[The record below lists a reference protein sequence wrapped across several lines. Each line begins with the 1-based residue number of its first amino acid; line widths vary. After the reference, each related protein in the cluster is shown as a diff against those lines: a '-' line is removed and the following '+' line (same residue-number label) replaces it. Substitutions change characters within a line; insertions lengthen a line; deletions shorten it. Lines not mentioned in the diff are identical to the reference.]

1 MKRYA
6 TVKNATFFSL
16 LHWAFCITAYNQLRM
31 RSLFWGILKMKRLK
45 NSHFKERKETFIQVI
60 NWALLSSM
68 QNALN
73 HEPREPRSSFIT
85 LISET
90 NAFSPVYCDAGNVER
105 TSCIENQG
113 VTGYLLLLEVLD
125 FQSLISSRQVM
136 RIKKNINKGIISRS
150 NTKCSELTSQDLYGR
165 Q

>member
-1 MKRYA
+1 MSTRTQTLDLQIQCSDILSPEPCA
-6 TVKNATFFSL
+6 ESVQGF
-16 LHWAFCITAYNQLRM
+16 R
-31 RSLFWGILKMKRLK
+31 RFW
-45 NSHFKERKETFIQVI
+45 V
-60 NWALLSSM
+60 
-68 QNALN
+68 

-125 FQSLISSRQVM
+125 FQSLISSRHVM
-136 RIKKNINKGIISRS
+136 RIKKNTNKGIISRS
-150 NTKCSELTSQDLYGR
+150 NTKCSELTSQDLCGR

>member
-1 MKRYA
+1 
-6 TVKNATFFSL
+6 
-16 LHWAFCITAYNQLRM
+16 M
-31 RSLFWGILKMKRLK
+31 RTRTLDLQIQCSDILSTEPRTEAVQDFRRFW
-45 NSHFKERKETFIQVI
+45 V
-60 NWALLSSM
+60 
-68 QNALN
+68 

-136 RIKKNINKGIISRS
+136 RIKKNTNKGIISRS